1 MGLDDFLGQS
11 SPLGVSW
18 AFLFSY
24 IFIAL
29 CIAFVAVMLV
39 KLNKA
44 RIVYGIVVIV
54 GLILFIQSVLDYD
67 VTGILWDAWLTLKT
81 MLGVGT

>member
-1 MGLDDFLGQS
+1 MGLDDFLS
-11 SPLGVSW
+11 HTSPVGISW

-29 CIAFVAVMLV
+29 LIAFIAIMLV

-44 RIVYGIVVIV
+44 RIVYGIVVVV
-54 GLILFIQSVLDYD
+54 GIILFLRSILGYD
-67 VTGILWDAWLTLKT
+67 VTGILWDAWTTLKT
-81 MLGVGT
+81 SLGVGS